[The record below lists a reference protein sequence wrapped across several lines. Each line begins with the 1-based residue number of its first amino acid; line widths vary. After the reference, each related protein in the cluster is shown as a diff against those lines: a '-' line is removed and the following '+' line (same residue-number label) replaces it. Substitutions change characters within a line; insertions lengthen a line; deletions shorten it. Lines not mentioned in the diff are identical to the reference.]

1 MMLEAVTELQVEVL
15 RDDVN
20 GVENLVLIGQA
31 VALYPLYRDLSTLS
45 TCGWFAF
52 LRSF

>member
-1 MMLEAVTELQVEVL
+1 MLEAVTELQVEVL
-15 RDDVN
+15 RDYVN
-20 GVENLVLIGQA
+20 GFENLVLMDQA

-52 LRSF
+52 LGSF